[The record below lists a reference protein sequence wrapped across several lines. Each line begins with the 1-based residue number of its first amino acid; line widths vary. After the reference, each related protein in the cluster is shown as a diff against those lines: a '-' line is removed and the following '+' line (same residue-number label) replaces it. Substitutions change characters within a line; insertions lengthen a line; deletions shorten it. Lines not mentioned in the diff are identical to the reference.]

1 MKKQLTEA
9 QQHNIFLF
17 NEVHSAIK
25 ASDYLREHR
34 DSSIRT
40 QHVIRETDGE
50 IPHTPRFNEPAKV
63 VVSEKGSFDA
73 ARAYRTGSVCVL
85 NFASATTPGGGVTTG
100 ASAQEESL
108 CRDSTLYWC
117 LSDERMVGQFYT
129 PHTKHCT
136 PLHNDDII
144 YTQGV
149 VIIRDEGGKIGD
161 QWDWRLV
168 DVISCAAPNLR
179 KNPANRYNK
188 EQGPAVQITDEEL
201 LALHEKRA
209 RRIMSVAAEI
219 AYADHIILGAFGCGA
234 FRNNPRIVAQAY
246 KNVIPEFL
254 DSFRTIEFAVK
265 CGKDKTNFTVFND
278 ILSPQPGETEDEH

>member
-1 MKKQLTEA
+1 MKKQLTAA
-9 QQHNIFLF
+9 QQRNIFLF
-17 NEVHSAIK
+17 NETHTAIK
-25 ASDYLREHR
+25 ESEYLREHR
-34 DSSIRT
+34 DLSIRT
-40 QHVIRETDGE
+40 QHVILETDGE

-63 VVSEKGSFDA
+63 VVSGKGSFDA
-73 ARAYRTGSVCVL
+73 ARAYRGSVCVL
-85 NFASATTPGGGVTTG
+85 NFASATTPGGGVKTG
-100 ASAQEESL
+100 ASAQEEIL

-117 LSDERMVGQFYT
+117 LSDERMVGQFYA

-149 VIIRDEGGKIGD
+149 AIIRDEDGKIGHPC
-161 QWDWRLV
+161 DWRLV

-179 KNPANRYNK
+179 KKPANRYNK
-188 EQGPAVQITDEEL
+188 EQGPTVQITDEEL

-265 CGKDKTNFTVFND
+265 CGKDKTNFTVFNE